1 MNQADRNVD
10 LDEINKFSERAYS
23 WWDTEGEFKTLHEIN
38 PLRLAYILQWSK
50 GLQGKRVLDVG
61 CGGGI
66 LSESLKVAG
75 AEQVVAID
83 AGLEV
88 IEVAKA
94 HLMESEVEVDYRH
107 LTVEQLA
114 EAEPGSFDV
123 ITCMEMLEHVPD
135 PASIIAACSTLI
147 KPGGW
152 LFFSTLN
159 RHPKS
164 FLHAIVGA
172 EYLLNMLPRGTH
184 DYAKFIKPNELAHWL
199 RDSSLTVKDMAGMQ
213 YRPLTKSYWVGGDVK
228 VNYLVASVKN

>member
-1 MNQADRNVD
+1 MNQADKNID
-10 LDEINKFSERAYS
+10 PDEINKFSERAYS

-38 PLRLAYILQWSK
+38 PLRLDYVLQWAN

-66 LSESLKVAG
+66 LSESLKTAG

-83 AGLEV
+83 AGLDV

-94 HLMESEVEVDYRH
+94 HLIESGVEVDYRH
-107 LTVEQLA
+107 VTVEELA
-114 EAEPGSFDV
+114 ESEPGSFDV

-135 PASIIAACSTLI
+135 PASIISACSTLI
-147 KPGGW
+147 KPGGQ

-184 DYAKFIKPNELAHWL
+184 DYSKFIKPDELVSWL
-199 RDSSLTVKDMAGMQ
+199 RDASIVASDIAGMH
-213 YRPLTKSYWVGGDVK
+213 YRPLTKSYWVGGDVH
-228 VNYLVASVKN
+228 VNYLVSSVKS